1 MAKKVV
7 KIEITTLM
15 QILIIKIERQS
26 ISIAARTY
34 EKNIWLLEAVWI

>member
-7 KIEITTLM
+7 KIEVTTLM
-15 QILIIKIERQS
+15 QTLIIKIERQS
-26 ISIAARTY
+26 IAIAARTL